1 MSPKKWS
8 KNTFGWARAEVL
20 GALVNA
26 VFLVALCFSITVES
40 IKRLI
45 DAEIIHDP
53 TKVLAVGF
61 IGLLVNVIGLFLLYD
76 SGHGHSHGANK
87 LSHSSIDDNE
97 DVFGERPKDMSV
109 SKSPNSHNSG
119 QNLNMKAAFLHVMSD
134 ALGSVIVMIS
144 ALIIK
149 YTDWKHKFYCDPAL
163 SIVLVILILHSVW
176 PLLRESALI
185 LLQTVP
191 THIEVDAIQ
200 RRLLESVDGVL
211 AVHEFHVWQLAG
223 DRIIASAHIRC
234 RNLGEYMKLAERVKQ
249 FFHDEGIHSTTIQPE
264 FTEIEFLNNSTISD
278 GISTNLNISGNEEGC
293 ALDCPNINENC
304 VKATCC
310 QNINNKVS
318 FWTQFDFPINLLI

>member
-1 MSPKKWS
+1 MSTRLFVSHDNLMEIFFTHLSSNSSITILLFFFFFFVVKNKQMSPKKWS

-40 IKRLI
+40 IKRFIDLEEIHHPENVLI
-45 DAEIIHDP
+45 
-53 TKVLAVGF
+53 VGF
-61 IGLLVNVIGLFLLYD
+61 IGLLVNLVGLCLLYD
-76 SGHGHSHGANK
+76 AGHGHSHGHNK
-87 LSHSSIDDNE
+87 LSSIDDNE
-97 DVFGERPKDMSV
+97 NEDYIFGDPPK
-109 SKSPNSHNSG
+109 KPPSPKKPSGGHGHSHSAG
-119 QNLNMKAAFLHVMSD
+119 QMNMRGAFLHVLSD

-149 YTDWKHKFYCDPAL
+149 YTEWEYKYYCDPAL
-163 SIVLVILILHSVW
+163 SMLLVILILHSVW

-200 RRLLESVDGVL
+200 RRLLERVDGVI

-234 RNLGEYMKLAERVKQ
+234 RNLGEYMKLAEKVKE
-249 FFHDEGIHSTTIQPE
+249 FFHNEG
-264 FTEIEFLNNSTISD
+264 N
-278 GISTNLNISGNEEGC
+278 
-293 ALDCPNINENC
+293 
-304 VKATCC
+304 
-310 QNINNKVS
+310 
-318 FWTQFDFPINLLI
+318 